1 MKRKIE
7 NEMRKKNTRF
17 IPVNWK
23 IREGS
28 KQFLILTAGII
39 YVLVSF
45 LSFQKIRERT
55 QNFINRTPK
64 FRDIVNHLEMLF
76 IPKLNIFVNEMN
88 AFLDEDEIR
97 SLTPLIEKYGN
108 ERGIGIP
115 LIINDDVIG
124 VIAIFSEDLK
134 HTDIS
139 SVKLFADQTVNVIEK
154 SKLYLQISQLAI
166 TGTQRLGIITGE
178 DWKNLVNMKLNDP
191 FDFQEIFAR

>member
-23 IREGS
+23 IREGW

-39 YVLVSF
+39 YVLVSL

-97 SLTPLIEKYGN
+97 SLTPLIKKYGN
-108 ERGIGIP
+108 ERRIGIP
-115 LIINDDVIG
+115 LIINDDVIS

-134 HTDIS
+134 HTEIS
-139 SVKLFADQTVNVIEK
+139 SVNLFADQTVNVIEK
-154 SKLYLQISQLAI
+154 SKLYLQTSQLTI
-166 TGTQRLGIITGE
+166 TGTQ
-178 DWKNLVNMKLNDP
+178 
-191 FDFQEIFAR
+191 